1 MTRARCLSLIV
12 CLTVVLPDSSAAQAW
27 PGGGGSLAARQRN
40 DYLAFVREGV
50 DELAASFERA
60 ASERDA
66 GKLAQLYTDAATLV
80 TPTGTVLGRGPVRD
94 RFERALPRMRAV
106 RLRIET
112 VTASGDLAYAGGRMS
127 YEVTHANG
135 AHAYDV
141 PVALVLEQHRQNS
154 WRIQSQVGGEL
165 PVFVTALRDS
175 SAAPAAAPAA
185 APTLAVLVTDASGN
199 PVPDVLVAFELDSG
213 SAALLPAAASTNARG
228 IATTTL
234 TRTTPAER
242 VIVRATASALTGEPV
257 IFTLDVAEVARTEG
271 AKAAASPTGTRGEQ

>member
-1 MTRARCLSLIV
+1 MTRARRLSLIV

-27 PGGGGSLAARQRN
+27 PGGRGSLASRQRN

-50 DELAASFERA
+50 DELAARFERA
-60 ASERDA
+60 AGERDA

-165 PVFVTALRDS
+165 PVFVTALRDTS
-175 SAAPAAAPAA
+175 AAPAA

-213 SAALLPAAASTNARG
+213 SAALLPTAASTNARG

-257 IFTLDVAEVARTEG
+257 TFTLDVAEVAGKEG
-271 AKAAASPTGTRGEQ
+271 AKAAASRTGTRGEQ

>member
-27 PGGGGSLAARQRN
+27 PGGRGSLAAKQRN

-50 DELAASFERA
+50 DELVARFERA
-60 ASERDA
+60 AGEHDA

-80 TPTGTVLGRGPVRD
+80 TPTGTVFGRGPVRD

-106 RLRIET
+106 KLRIET

-165 PVFVTALRDS
+165 PVFVMALRDS
-175 SAAPAAAPAA
+175 SAAPAA

-199 PVPDVLVAFELDSG
+199 PVPDVLVAFEIDAG
-213 SAALLPAAASTNARG
+213 SAALLPTAASTNARG

-242 VIVRATASALTGEPV
+242 VVVRATASALTGEPV
-257 IFTLDVAEVARTEG
+257 IFTLDVAEVAGKEG
-271 AKAAASPTGTRGEQ
+271 AKAAASPTGSRGEQ